1 MSRDEE
7 EKEEGILLMLVVVL
21 PLKATPS
28 LRRTMVRE
36 GMTACD
42 TQVIGSTPQSD
53 GMSILESATVC
64 RSYE

>member
-7 EKEEGILLMLVVVL
+7 EREEGILLMLVVVL

-53 GMSILESATVC
+53 GTSILEGATIC

>member
-28 LRRTMVRE
+28 LRQTMVRE

-53 GMSILESATVC
+53 GTSILESATIC

>member
-28 LRRTMVRE
+28 LRRAMVRE

-42 TQVIGSTPQSD
+42 TQVIGSTPQGD
-53 GMSILESATVC
+53 GTSILESATIC

>member
-28 LRRTMVRE
+28 LRQTMVRE

-42 TQVIGSTPQSD
+42 TQVIGITPQSD
-53 GMSILESATVC
+53 GTSILESATIC